1 VTLTRL
7 LGFLAGAALV
17 AAPAVEGKTAKK
29 EYRVTCKDG
38 TTSRP
43 GQGACSGHGGIDKNG
58 KSGLLC
64 NDGKIVDPAD
74 KNACK
79 DHDGIAKKG
88 TKELDSDKQVKA
100 RKERETRERDRTA
113 VKSDKNG
120 DRVVCKDGTVTS
132 GRLGC
137 FGHDGVAEPAD
148 SRPNSATRPSRA
160 IRGSGGDVGEAV
172 NDVSRNA
179 TARCKDGKYSHAKT
193 HKGACAG
200 HGGVEKWL
208 D

>member
-1 VTLTRL
+1 
-7 LGFLAGAALV
+7 
-17 AAPAVEGKTAKK
+17 
-29 EYRVTCKDG
+29 
-38 TTSRP
+38 
-43 GQGACSGHGGIDKNG
+43 
-58 KSGLLC
+58 
-64 NDGKIVDPAD
+64 
-74 KNACK
+74 
-79 DHDGIAKKG
+79 
-88 TKELDSDKQVKA
+88 VKA
-100 RKERETRERDRTA
+100 RKERKKQDDAKTKDARADRETRERDRTA

-148 SRPNSATRPSRA
+148 SRPNSATRPRKA
-160 IRGSGGDVGEAV
+160 VRGSGGDTGESSV
-172 NDVSRNA
+172 NTDSRNA

-193 HKGACAG
+193 HTGACAG